1 MLKIVCIGS
10 GRLAS
15 QLMPA
20 LEAAGGEVVQI
31 YNRSIAAGTTLA
43 QKLRTGNVT
52 SDIAAITPHADIYIL
67 AVSDDIIPSI
77 ASQLSYLENEHAV
90 FVHCSGVL
98 TLDAIPFKR
107 RGVFYPL
114 QTFSYQHDVDW
125 HTTPLLITG
134 STPAIGQELFVLAR
148 RISSAVYAIKD
159 ADKAYLHMT
168 AVWANNFSNHM
179 LVIAEEL
186 CRKHGLDF
194 SILHPIIRQ
203 TFEKALEAGPSKS
216 QTGPALRGD
225 RKTMQLHEEM
235 LKDEMLLNPL
245 YALISDSIE
254 FRKKSAGK

>member
-10 GRLAS
+10 GRLAT

-31 YNRSIAAGTTLA
+31 YNRSLAAGTTLA
-43 QKLRTGNVT
+43 AKLRTGNVT
-52 SDIAAITPHADIYIL
+52 TDITALTPHADIYIL
-67 AVSDDIIPSI
+67 AVADDAIPSI
-77 ASQLSYLENEHAV
+77 AEQLHYLENEHAV

-98 TLDAIPFKR
+98 TLDVIPCKR

-114 QTFSYQHDVDW
+114 QSFSYQHDVDW
-125 HTTPLLITG
+125 HTTPLLVTG
-134 STPAIGQELFVLAR
+134 STPAIAQELFVLAR
-148 RISSAVYAIKD
+148 RISAAVYIIKD
-159 ADKAYLHMT
+159 ADKAILHMT
-168 AVWANNFSNHM
+168 AVWANNFTNHM

-203 TFEKALEAGPSKS
+203 TFEKALDAGPAES

-225 RKTMQLHEEM
+225 RKTMERHAQMLEEDARLNQL
-235 LKDEMLLNPL
+235 
-245 YALISDSIE
+245 YQLISASIASGIKGE
-254 FRKKSAGK
+254 K